1 MIRRPPRSTRTD
13 TLFPY
18 TTLFRSRPFD
28 TLFFTNGYMST
39 DYHNEPRFTHM
50 GAALG
55 PTAAFKAG
63 PVDLEL
69 FLRGGI
75 LLQQF
80 PSFTRSVWV
89 QGGGGGM
96 VNVLD
101 NHYTNNPENRALADR
116 KSTRLTPVTN
126 AQLEC
131 RLL

>member
-1 MIRRPPRSTRTD
+1 M
-13 TLFPY
+13 
-18 TTLFRSRPFD
+18 RPFD

-101 NHYTNNPENRALADR
+101 NHYTNNPENRALAWMGLGGARISYPLTERLDR
-116 KSTRLTPVTN
+116 KSTRLN
-126 AQLEC
+126 SSH
-131 RLL
+131 